1 MYASH
6 QLRPSLSRVPTSAP
20 VVTGL
25 GAGRP
30 LEPGLRDRLERSF
43 SRDLSSVRIHADPS
57 SGRLAQQL
65 GSRAFTIG
73 EDITFAPN
81 GFRPNSRDGLS
92 DVGHEVAHVI
102 QQRAS
107 SSEGAQPNETEAQ
120 TAGRAVARGKRA
132 WVRTASGPG
141 LARQPEDKT
150 PDLTTRLTIGAASLL
165 TRPDRQTLDRLHRLV
180 VDYTCSVTYEAF
192 EAMVKRDRLD
202 GLLTELR
209 SAFTATSF
217 SKPAAV
223 SAEVRRMIM
232 GPDPEEPEHWRSLSG
247 GDRRLPITVGS
258 ETRHV
263 LSFRTETIEGR
274 GDQGDRHVEIAEF
287 SWRLTPAALQAF
299 LVEMTGGPLNL
310 FELSLVDQWNVL
322 KPELVFDGPHVVGYH
337 VVSPGSVK
345 HHRLYDTNGKE
356 HAYWMTEPGLVSEGL
371 GPIDWIPLFRAGKVL
386 TVAAGRTATG
396 LAKKVVTSKTVRETA
411 FAVTLRTSKVAEKVA
426 RGIDDSLPAHVG
438 GGGRAVPAV
447 VQRPSVSTGSPVR
460 APLENAPTPYTV
472 TAPPRVAQPPAQ
484 PPAVIRQVTKTPSV
498 TAKPTVSKPL
508 RAQKAGERRG
518 TVIATGAT
526 FTAHPQA
533 RPEVITARPGS
544 FGAPEYSVTPDTPAP
559 EPKRKRASQKG
570 FLDAQLRTIVS
581 NPGHPL
587 HPNQSPQGPVVAV
600 QAPDGSTTYAWRTTT
615 FETKK
620 GNLVTGRFEGN
631 EEGVVVQV
639 GHRDAFASGAP
650 EFPTLEDADINQ
662 AGGQTIESKGALSYK
677 QAVSVDG
684 VIVDWASLLK
694 WERDDVVR
702 PGTAASAV
710 KLQ

>member
-6 QLRPSLSRVPTSAP
+6 QVRPSPSRVPTSAP
-20 VVTGL
+20 VVVGL
-25 GAGRP
+25 RAGQP
-30 LEPGLRDRLERSF
+30 LEPELRDRLERSF
-43 SRDLSSVRIHADPS
+43 SRDLSSVRIYADPS
-57 SGRLAQQL
+57 SGRLARRL

-81 GFRPNSRDGLS
+81 GFRPNSREGLS
-92 DVGHEVAHVI
+92 DVGHEAAHVI
-102 QQRAS
+102 QQRGSA
-107 SSEGAQPNETEAQ
+107 SEGAQPNETEAEA
-120 TAGRAVARGKRA
+120 AGRAVARGERA
-132 WVRTASGPG
+132 RVRTTSGPG

-150 PDLTTRLTIGAASLL
+150 PDLTARLTIGAASLL
-165 TRPDRQTLDRLHRLV
+165 TRTDRQTLERIYRLV

-202 GLLTELR
+202 GLLARLR
-209 SAFTATSF
+209 SALTATSF
-217 SKPAAV
+217 SKPTV

-258 ETRHV
+258 ETRPV

-274 GDQGDRHVEIAEF
+274 GDQGDRHVETAEF
-287 SWRLTPAALQAF
+287 SWRMTPAALQAF
-299 LVEMTGGPLNL
+299 LVEMTGGPLTL
-310 FELSLVDQWNVL
+310 FELGLVDQWNAL

-337 VVSPGSVK
+337 VASRGSVQ

-356 HAYWMTEPGLVSEGL
+356 HGYWMTEPGLVNMGL
-371 GPIDWIPLFRAGKVL
+371 GPIDWIPVFRVGKAL
-386 TVAAGRTATG
+386 TVAGGRGALT
-396 LAKKVVTSKTVRETA
+396 LAKKVATSKPVRETA
-411 FAVTLRTSKVAEKVA
+411 FALSVKTSKIGQGVA
-426 RGIDDSLPAHVG
+426 RGLDESIPAHVG

-460 APLENAPTPYTV
+460 APTENAPTPYTV
-472 TAPPRVAQPPAQ
+472 TAPTRVAQPPA
-484 PPAVIRQVTKTPSV
+484 PPPTVIRQAAKTPRV
-498 TAKPTVSKPL
+498 TAKPTASKPL
-508 RAQKAGERRG
+508 RAQRAGERRG

-526 FTAHPQA
+526 FTGHPQP
-533 RPEVITARPGS
+533 RPEISAARPGS

-559 EPKRKRASQKG
+559 EAKRKRASQKG
-570 FLDAQLRTIVS
+570 FLDTQLRTIVS

-600 QAPDGSTTYAWRTTT
+600 QAPDGSITYAWRTTT

-620 GNLVTGRFEGN
+620 GEVATGRFEGN
-631 EEGVVVQV
+631 EEGVVIQV

-650 EFPTLEDADINQ
+650 EFPTLEDAELNQ
-662 AGGQTIESKGALSYK
+662 AGGQTIETKGAFSQK

-684 VIVDWASLLK
+684 VIVDWASLLV
-694 WERDDVVR
+694 WERLGVVQ
-702 PGTAASAV
+702 PGTAAKAV
-710 KLQ
+710 PLK